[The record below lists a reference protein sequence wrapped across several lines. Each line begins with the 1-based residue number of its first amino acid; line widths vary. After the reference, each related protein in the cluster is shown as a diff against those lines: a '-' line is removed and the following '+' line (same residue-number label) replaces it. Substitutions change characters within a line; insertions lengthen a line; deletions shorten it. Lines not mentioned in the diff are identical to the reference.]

1 MLKHLSHWRYSW
13 LTLICL
19 THFLSA
25 QPIVEN
31 GVLDARDFDFSSD
44 RLNLAGTW
52 VMFDQKL
59 IAPAD
64 INVQEGAPVTFPQL
78 WNDIRK
84 TGQGT
89 ATYHLK
95 VLVDR
100 PGELALD
107 IPQIYSSYRLWINNQ
122 LIAGNGTPGVTSL
135 ETIPQWLPQTI
146 SFSVDSDTLSVVLQI
161 SNFTHFKGGCKDP
174 IYLGSSSRMLAHQNL
189 SHVSKLIE
197 FGTLFVVGIVFL
209 FVYFQQGRKK
219 LIIYFA
225 LICLTWA
232 VRSVFS
238 NDYTFIYYFPDFSW
252 TAMVRIEYITL
263 YLTMMWAMLYLG
275 RIFNQ
280 EVSQIVKYLLVTLN
294 GTFIAFTLFT
304 SPIDFT
310 RFLAVYLVTA
320 GVVLVYGAGVV
331 LLALINDRQGANLLT
346 ITVVLGLA
354 TFSYDI
360 FTYEGFFT
368 YNSLLFSGAYIAI
381 FLLMGLALLIKLGV
395 VKSTSKPSTILTYKD
410 LYGDQK

>member
-1 MLKHLSHWRYSW
+1 MLKHLSHWRFGW

-19 THFLSA
+19 THILSA
-25 QPIVEN
+25 QPVAED
-31 GVLDARDFDFSSD
+31 GVLDARTFDFSSD

-52 VMFDQKL
+52 VMFDQQL
-59 IAPAD
+59 IASSD
-64 INVQEGAPVTFPQL
+64 IVDKEGHLSTFPQL

-84 TGQGT
+84 GGQGV

-95 VLVDR
+95 VLVDQ

-107 IPQIYSSYRLWINNQ
+107 LPQMYSSYALWINNQ
-122 LIAGNGTPGVTSL
+122 LIARNGTPGTTSL
-135 ETIPQWLPQTI
+135 ETLPQWKPQTI
-146 SFSVDSDTLSVVLQI
+146 SFPVNSDTLDLVLQV
-161 SNFTHFKGGCKDP
+161 SNFSHFKGGCKDP
-174 IYLGSSSRMLAHQNL
+174 IYLGSSSRMLTHQDL
-189 SHVSKLIE
+189 SNVSKLIE
-197 FGTLFVVGIVFL
+197 FGTLFVVAIVFL

-219 LIIYFA
+219 LVIYFA

-238 NDYTFIYYFPDFSW
+238 NDYTFIHYFPDFSW
-252 TAMVRIEYITL
+252 AAMVRIEYITL
-263 YLTMMWAMLYLG
+263 YLTMMWAMLYVG

-280 EVSQIVKYLLVTLN
+280 EISQIVKYLLVTLN
-294 GTFIAFTLFT
+294 GSFVAFTLFT
-304 SPIDFT
+304 APVDFT
-310 RFLAVYLVTA
+310 RFLPVYLVTA

-346 ITVVLGLA
+346 ISVVLGLA

-368 YNSLLFSGAYIAI
+368 YNSLLFSAAYIVI
-381 FLLMGLALLIKLGV
+381 FLLMGLALLIKLGI
-395 VKSTSKPSTILTYKD
+395 VKSASRPTTMLTYKD